1 MNEEQVRMRDLL
13 EGRKNTRRS
22 RTRRKQDKKRS
33 GQEGSWI
40 RRKEQSQEQEKEK
53 EKIVLMT

>member
-1 MNEEQVRMRDLL
+1 MRDLL